1 MFCGY
6 KLKFEFNAAHSN
18 VENDVEHVHF
28 HTFTVVL
35 YLNDLNDR
43 MDYFYEIEKNIN
55 AWLAPFEDCNLYE
68 TELFKGKSTTLENIG
83 NTFYDAW
90 HEKLAAMGFELVRL
104 DIFENPIRMYSVS
117 EKILDADVNEISALP
132 YAFYDTVNFE
142 NQEEKLPSEN
152 KAEVLPAVSE
162 TAADM
167 MQETAAGTASSVRVS
182 REECV
187 KAEPETEWNHK
198 EKAEK
203 GSDAFL
209 CGEPVAALSLRQWL
223 FTGIYVLCT
232 VALAAAVVMLLK
244 TYGAYPGGDDTYC
257 HLYRADLILHQIENG
272 NWFPLYDPYW
282 YNGVEIMRYWGPV
295 PLYVL
300 AFTQWAGGSVFSGY
314 LGYVGLLFILGAVG
328 WLAFGRRLNRI
339 HMGMFVGV
347 IWFFLP
353 ENMKVIFYDGNMPR
367 ALINALLPFMICFI
381 WDLLKQKKPGNV
393 LKLTLL
399 FTVISLCHIGTTI
412 MLVAVLLIYLLI
424 YAKVNKSFR
433 SVGSVL
439 ACVITG
445 ILLSGIWLAASL
457 HGSGAGGS
465 GSNQIMERFFQNA
478 FLSLNP
484 LPAWR
489 GQTLF
494 YFGLSLFLLCLLG
507 CILGS
512 KKTLP
517 GFGVGLIIFFLTT
530 NSAYDILSK
539 LPFSSY
545 LWMMRFV
552 SMALAFVM
560 AAFLL
565 WKGLKKP
572 VLLLFCL
579 ILLIDCVPTVRY
591 IYSGEANTVSVELKN
606 QKRGDKLLLNQAK
619 EITHQR
625 MAVFDLSRYG
635 AFAPYYAAGVDR
647 RVKYLFGAGWEG
659 ARTANN
665 IVMVNTALENGR
677 YEYIFDRCIELGTD
691 TIVFVISQLQNEN
704 SDLEVLREAG
714 SKFGYQQAAIGE
726 ETVLFHKDTPESFG
740 VVTDYPYLAIGGAA
754 DEIALLYP
762 AFEEGISD
770 NLSDYTY
777 EQLAS
782 YDMIYLADFA
792 YESRKETEK
801 LLEKLANSGVKIYID
816 MNKVPV
822 DPQTNLQELFGVSVQ
837 SITFSNG
844 FPVMC
849 YEGEKYKTAGFPEE
863 YKEWKANYLI
873 GLKETAGYGDI
884 NNKKLAF
891 CGTAEIPNITFLG
904 YNFVYYTE
912 LSGDE
917 AAEKLLNE
925 ILGIQTGDF
934 PDRKI
939 VPLDVQYQRNKII
952 ITSTEENVNTTL
964 ADIPDIFASQDAY
977 ETRQHLICVK
987 EGTTTILIH
996 YPYIIQGF
1004 LVTILGLLLF
1014 MVLLIDSGR
1023 NRHREEK
1030 LRSEAL

>member
-1 MFCGY
+1 MFQGY

-55 AWLAPFEDCNLYE
+55 AWLAPFQDCNLYE
-68 TELFKGKSTTLENIG
+68 TELFSGISTTLESIG
-83 NTFYDAW
+83 DTFYDAW
-90 HEKLAAMGFELVRL
+90 HEKLLAMEFELVRL

-117 EKILDADVNEISALP
+117 KKILDADVNEIGALP
-132 YAFYDTVNFE
+132 YAFYDTVDFE
-142 NQEEKLPSEN
+142 KQEEPLREIETADEKKTLP
-152 KAEVLPAVSE
+152 LPAGDPIK
-162 TAADM
+162 AAA
-167 MQETAAGTASSVRVS
+167 QEP
-182 REECV
+182 EV
-187 KAEPETEWNHK
+187 KAEK
-198 EKAEK
+198 EQTASE
-203 GSDAFL
+203 
-209 CGEPVAALSLRQWL
+209 CGEALQPVSGKRRFFA
-223 FTGIYVLCT
+223 GIYLPLIVVLAF
-232 VALAAAVVMLLK
+232 VIMAVLK
-244 TYGAYPGGDDTYC
+244 IYGNYPAGSDTYC
-257 HLYRADLILHQIENG
+257 HLYRADVILHQLENG

-282 YNGVEIMRYWGPV
+282 YNGVEIMRYWGPI

-300 AFTQWAGGSVFSGY
+300 AFTEWVGGSVFSGY
-314 LGYVGLLFILGAVG
+314 LGYIGLLFILGAVG
-328 WLAFGRRLNRI
+328 WLAFGWRLNRI
-339 HMGMFVGV
+339 HMGMFVGA

-367 ALINALLPFMICFI
+367 ALINALLPFMICFV
-381 WDLLKQKKPGNV
+381 WDLLKQKKPWNV

-399 FTVISLCHIGTTI
+399 FTIITLCHIGTTI

-433 SVGSVL
+433 SVGGVL
-439 ACVITG
+439 ACVATG
-445 ILLSGIWLAASL
+445 MLLSGIWLAASL

-465 GSNQIMERFFQNA
+465 GSNQIMEGFFQNA

-507 CILGS
+507 CILGN

-565 WKGLKKP
+565 WKGLKNP
-572 VLLLFCL
+572 VLLSLCL
-579 ILLIDCVPTVRY
+579 ILLIDCIPTVRY
-591 IYSGEANTVSVELKN
+591 LYTGVENTLSVEAKN
-606 QKRGDKLLLNQAK
+606 EMRGDRLLFNRAK
-619 EITHQR
+619 EITDQR
-625 MAVFDLSRYG
+625 MAVFDLSGYG
-635 AFAPYYAAGVDR
+635 AFVPYYAAGVER
-647 RVKYLFGAGWEG
+647 KVKYLFGAGWEG

-665 IVMVNTALENGR
+665 IVMVNTAIEEGK
-677 YEYIFDRCIELGTD
+677 YEYVFDRCIELGTD
-691 TIVFVISQLQNEN
+691 TLVFVISQLHNEE
-704 SDLEVLREAG
+704 SDLEVLRKVG
-714 SKFGYQQAAIGE
+714 KQFGYEQVLIGE
-726 ETVLFHKDTPESFG
+726 ETVLFHKETPETFG
-740 VVTDYPYLAIGGAA
+740 VITDYPYLAIGGAA

-777 EQLAS
+777 EELAS
-782 YDMIYLADFA
+782 YEMIYLSDFA
-792 YESRKETEK
+792 YNSRKEAEAV
-801 LLEKLANSGVKIYID
+801 LEKLADHGVKIYID

-822 DPQTNLQELFGVSVQ
+822 DPETNLQELFGVSVQ
-837 SITFSNG
+837 SVTFRNG
-844 FPVMC
+844 FPVMR
-849 YEGEKYKTAGFPEE
+849 YQDEDYKTAGFPEE

-873 GLKETAGYGDI
+873 GLKKTAGYGDI
-884 NNKKLAF
+884 NSKKLAF
-891 CGTAEIPNITFLG
+891 CGTADNPNIVFLG

-917 AAEKLLNE
+917 AAEKLLNN
-925 ILGIQTGDF
+925 ILGIQTGVS

-939 VPLDVQYQRNKII
+939 VPIAVEYQRNQIQ
-952 ITSTEENVNTTL
+952 ITSTEKNVNTTL
-964 ADIPDIFASQDAY
+964 SDIPDIFASEDDY
-977 ETRQHLICVK
+977 ENRHHLICVN
-987 EGTTTILIH
+987 EGTTTIRIH
-996 YPYIIQGF
+996 YPYMIQGLF
-1004 LVTILGLLLF
+1004 VTFSGLLLLTG
-1014 MVLLIDSGR
+1014 LLIDSGR
-1023 NRHREEK
+1023 SKRREE
-1030 LRSEAL
+1030 S